1 MTTPVPII
9 DSHIHLFP
17 SSELETLSWAKPEGP
32 LYKQHSISEYQEATA
47 PQHDLLS
54 GFVFL
59 ETDRKNDEADPTP
72 DGGWKYPLAEVSWL
86 ARIAGGRPRPGEGH
100 EEKDSSLC
108 MGIVP
113 WAPVPAGAEVLER
126 YIDAVRE
133 TCVRDGGEGVWEKV
147 KGFRYLLQDKPAGT
161 MLDPK
166 FIDGLKLLG
175 RKGFVFDIG
184 VDQHRRGRAQLEEAV
199 EMVDRAHDGVPDGE
213 KVTFILSESRSRPP
227 PPHYD
232 PYLHSAAAIKK
243 QKRLT
248 TNLPNPSRPP
258 LQARPDDPPP
268 GRPILHLV
276 AHGHLHAFQGRQRLH
291 EALGRLLRDVGRSAA
306 AARQRHLRVGH
317 ALAGRRG
324 RGLRAR
330 PHHVRQRLARQHHR
344 RRRERRGRRRGRVGE
359 VEEGRGPP
367 VLHEQLHRRGEG
379 ARVCADREEGV
390 QARLSACR
398 LMVCSAGPT
407 ELVGT
412 LTSGLDRST
421 ASGRGDS
428 IRLKL
433 AW

>member
-32 LYKQHSISEYQEATA
+32 LYKRHSISEYREATA

-147 KGFRYLLQDKPAGT
+147 KGFRYLLQDKPAKT

-175 RKGFVFDIG
+175 RKGLVFDVG

-213 KVTFILSESRSRPP
+213 KVTFILNHLCKP
-227 PPHYD
+227 D
-232 PYLHSAAAIKK
+232 
-243 QKRLT
+243 LT
-248 TNLPNPSRPP
+248 TLHPADPSFISWRTAIYTLSKADNVYMKLSGAFSEMSDALRRQPANDIFESVMP
-258 LQARPDDPPP
+258 WLAVVVAAFGP
-268 GRPILHLV
+268 GRIMFGSDWPVSTI
-276 AHGHLHAFQGRQRLH
+276 G
-291 EALGRLLRDVGRSAA
+291 VGDS
-306 AARQRHLRVGH
+306 
-317 ALAGRRG
+317 
-324 RGLRAR
+324 
-330 PHHVRQRLARQHHR
+330 
-344 RRRERRGRRRGRVGE
+344 
-359 VEEGRGPP
+359 
-367 VLHEQLHRRGEG
+367 GEG
-379 ARVCADREEGV
+379 DDEGAWEKWRKVVDRLCYMSSFTDEEK
-390 QARLSACR
+390 
-398 LMVCSAGPT
+398 
-407 ELVGT
+407 ELVFA
-412 LTSGLDRST
+412 RT
-421 ASGRGDS
+421 AR
-428 IRLKL
+428 RAYKL
-433 AW
+433 G